1 MEVVKLNVV
10 GECGSGKSALT
21 VQFIENHFVADY
33 DPTIEDSYR
42 KQVTIDNETFILEVL
57 DTVNHEEFSM
67 MQEYYCRLGQIFM
80 LVYTVSSRATFER
93 IPFYRD

>member
-57 DTVNHEEFSM
+57 PSVHAQHSKEFHFIVIVFL
-67 MQEYYCRLGQIFM
+67 E
-80 LVYTVSSRATFER
+80 
-93 IPFYRD
+93 